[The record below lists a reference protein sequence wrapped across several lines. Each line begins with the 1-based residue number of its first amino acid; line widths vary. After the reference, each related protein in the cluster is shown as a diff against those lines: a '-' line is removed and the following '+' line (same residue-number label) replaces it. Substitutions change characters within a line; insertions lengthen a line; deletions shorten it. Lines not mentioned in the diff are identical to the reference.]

1 MMLWP
6 LIAIS
11 PIASGSLLSAFTSS
25 QVPGSSSFI
34 STPGIGIPIEPTRG
48 SASNGEKL
56 ATGEVSESP

>member
-11 PIASGSLLSAFTSS
+11 PIASVALSTRPRPS
-25 QVPGSSSFI
+25 VPGSISFI
-34 STPGIGIPIEPTRG
+34 STPGIGMPIEPTR
-48 SASNGEKL
+48 AAPPYGEKL

>member
-11 PIASGSLLSAFTSS
+11 PTASSDHSISS
-25 QVPGSSSFI
+25 QVPGLSSFI
-34 STPGIGIPIEPTRG
+34 STPGIGMPIEPTRTG
-48 SASNGEKL
+48 CPYGEKL